1 MKIVAEFAPTKWV
14 VEKLNNLKQWDHVG
28 DYDSVEKA
36 TARAKDLAQ
45 FYGKRS
51 RILEMPK

>member
-1 MKIVAEFAPTKWV
+1 MKVVAEFAPTKWV
-14 VEKLNNLKQWDHVG
+14 VEKLNELKQWDHVG

-36 TARAKDLAQ
+36 TTRAKDLAQ